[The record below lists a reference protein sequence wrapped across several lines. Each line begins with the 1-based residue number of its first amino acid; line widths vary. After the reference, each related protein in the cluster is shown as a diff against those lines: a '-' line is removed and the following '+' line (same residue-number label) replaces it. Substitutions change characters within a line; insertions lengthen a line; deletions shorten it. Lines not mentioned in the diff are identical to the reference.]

1 MKLSIESGPKGII
14 KPMDFT
20 HVLAKVEDKFGF
32 KMNSCSDRNPMCD
45 GKEEEEID
53 AATLALTVS
62 AN

>member
-1 MKLSIESGPKGII
+1 MKLSIESGPRDII

-32 KMNSCSDRNPMCD
+32 HMNSCSDRNPMCD
-45 GKEEEEID
+45 GKEEEID